1 MYGGRPLR
9 KYRYIIILLLIF
21 VAISAI
27 SVYKYFRGHDE
38 GVVVLMYHDF
48 GYSKD
53 PKIINAEVFEE
64 QMAALAASDYD
75 VISMD
80 QYVDYMEGN
89 LVLDKKSVLITF
101 DDGYED
107 YYSIAYPILKKHNLP
122 ATNFIIVKL
131 TDEPNE
137 RALPHL
143 TWDQMREM
151 EQYGQSFYSHT
162 YNHHLYLDP
171 GENNHAALT
180 SLKENETE
188 EQYIGRIKSDLSA
201 AHKLLVKELGEQ
213 PNIVA
218 FPYGRYDDEL
228 LVITKELGIDHTF
241 NIKKGIN
248 QSKGSKQEETAVYH
262 RVNAGLSRISGE
274 DLLKLIKRQ

>member
-1 MYGGRPLR
+1 MR
-9 KYRYIIILLLIF
+9 KYRFIIIILFFF
-21 VAISAI
+21 VGISAA
-27 SVYKYFRGHDE
+27 SAYKYFQGHDE

-48 GYSKD
+48 GYSND

-89 LVLDKKSVLITF
+89 LELEKKSVLITF

-107 YYSIAYPILKKHNLP
+107 YYSIAYPILKKYNLP
-122 ATNFIIVKL
+122 ATNFIIVKH
-131 TDEPNE
+131 TNEPNDKT
-137 RALPHL
+137 LPHL

-151 EQYGQSFYSHT
+151 KQYGQSFYSHT
-162 YNHHLYLDP
+162 YNHHIYLDP
-171 GENNHAALT
+171 GENDHAALV

-188 EQYIGRIKSDLSA
+188 EQYIGRIKSDLSYA
-201 AHKLLVKELGEQ
+201 NELLVKELGEQ

-218 FPYGRYDDEL
+218 FPYGRYDDKL
-228 LVITKELGIDHTF
+228 LKITKELGIDHTF

-248 QSKGSKQEETAVYH
+248 QSTGTKQSDTAVYH
-262 RVNAGLSRISGE
+262 RVNAGLSKISGE